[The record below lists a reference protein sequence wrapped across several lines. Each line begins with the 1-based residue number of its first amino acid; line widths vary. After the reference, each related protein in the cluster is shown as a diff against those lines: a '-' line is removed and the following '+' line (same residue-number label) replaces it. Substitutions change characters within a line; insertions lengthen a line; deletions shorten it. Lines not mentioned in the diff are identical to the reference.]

1 MVSDSVECATKAS
14 HFLRHHQHTVGSVSW
29 KSRDDSDASNRTDLM
44 VHQREDAKIICELT
58 NSTTIVS
65 KEKLRWFH
73 NGMEIDFGHRYNKDI
88 RTGHITI
95 VNVRFEDGGLWHCQD
110 RDTGV
115 AGNPVHVIVLGNYT

>member
-1 MVSDSVECATKAS
+1 
-14 HFLRHHQHTVGSVSW
+14 
-29 KSRDDSDASNRTDLM
+29 M

-58 NSTTIVS
+58 NSSAIS

-73 NGMEIDFGHRYNKDI
+73 NGLEIDFGHRYSKDT

-110 RDTGV
+110 RDSG
-115 AGNPVHVIVLGNYT
+115 AMGNPVHVIVLGNCENLLFFLVLFAVYCCERLTNVERILSPN